1 MKIDRFDHIVLT
13 VKSIEATCASY
24 TKVLGMKEITFSEGR
39 KALLFG
45 NQKINLHRVG
55 THLYPPVATNPIP
68 GAADICLITSLPM
81 DSVIQHI
88 TACGIKI
95 LEGPVNR
102 TGAIGMIQSVYIN
115 DPDGNLIEI
124 SKYK

>member
-13 VKSIEATCASY
+13 VKSIEATCAFY
-24 TKVLGMKEITFSEGR
+24 TKVLGMKEITFDEGR

-45 NQKINLHRVG
+45 NQKINLHQVG
-55 THLYPPVATNPIP
+55 THLYPPVAANPIP
-68 GAADICLITSLPM
+68 GAADICLITSLPL

-88 TACGIKI
+88 ATCGIKI